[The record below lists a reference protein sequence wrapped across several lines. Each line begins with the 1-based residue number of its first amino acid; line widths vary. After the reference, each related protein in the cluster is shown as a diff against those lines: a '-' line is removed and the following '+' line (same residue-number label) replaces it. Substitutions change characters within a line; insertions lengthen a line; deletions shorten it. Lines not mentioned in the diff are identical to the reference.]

1 MTLIDNNKKE
11 YSGII
16 TLLIKIG
23 NEGYINNGPSPLNNN
38 LIFLDLFYF
47 DLDYWNLEVEKNGI
61 TLPFQKLEFS

>member
-38 LIFLDLFYF
+38 LIFLDLAFI
-47 DLDYWNLEVEKNGI
+47 LTWIIGI
-61 TLPFQKLEFS
+61 